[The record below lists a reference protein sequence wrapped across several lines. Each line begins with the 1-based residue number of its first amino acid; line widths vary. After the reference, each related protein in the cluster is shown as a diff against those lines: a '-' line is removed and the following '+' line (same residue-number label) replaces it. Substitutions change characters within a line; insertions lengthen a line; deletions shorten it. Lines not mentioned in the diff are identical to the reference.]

1 MILHNKKS
9 IISGVLLCTLVFFV
23 SGTYLVRPLW
33 FDEALTVQNFAL
45 LDSVQSIYLNYVIPN
60 NQLLYT
66 MLLHFWIKIYPG
78 LGNIDDW
85 MRLLSLIAAAVTMLY
100 AYRRFR
106 TSYGSGV
113 MVTVLITFCCAP
125 PFLLHATALR
135 GYMTGAC
142 FTLLALG
149 AALDHAA
156 SGKFSAWFRYFLF
169 SLCSLAVLPSD
180 MLALGGVFLY
190 VLPCCG
196 KNFLKKKRTWCLA
209 LTPFAAAAL
218 FYLPILPQL
227 LQVIKVG
234 SNESWNDLK
243 GVLAAVYMPQIFTFA
258 MLLLPASAALL
269 FFRRPHFNYLRTCRA
284 GIWLL
289 PLIPLLLFPA
299 PPFPRVFFP
308 LFPLFMLLTAAGI
321 RDFTAIYCRLKKRY
335 NSKSW
340 FAGLLIL
347 SVSWCCIQQH
357 PELKRHFSDC
367 CGGPGRDD
375 FYLPYYLR
383 PSHMPEATA
392 RMAARNEEIQ
402 QNNSFYF
409 TFDSDPWPL
418 MFYLRLNG
426 FTGAPFLFDGPRG
439 MIRELPRCCT
449 VILKKDESQQN
460 LEKRFGGQWKFLFSN
475 ENHQLWSCRL

>member
-1 MILHNKKS
+1 
-9 IISGVLLCTLVFFV
+9 
-23 SGTYLVRPLW
+23 
-33 FDEALTVQNFAL
+33 
-45 LDSVQSIYLNYVIPN
+45 
-60 NQLLYT
+60 
-66 MLLHFWIKIYPG
+66 
-78 LGNIDDW
+78 
-85 MRLLSLIAAAVTMLY
+85 
-100 AYRRFR
+100 
-106 TSYGSGV
+106 
-113 MVTVLITFCCAP
+113 
-125 PFLLHATALR
+125 
-135 GYMTGAC
+135 
-142 FTLLALG
+142 
-149 AALDHAA
+149 
-156 SGKFSAWFRYFLF
+156 
-169 SLCSLAVLPSD
+169 
-180 MLALGGVFLY
+180 
-190 VLPCCG
+190 
-196 KNFLKKKRTWCLA
+196 
-209 LTPFAAAAL
+209 
-218 FYLPILPQL
+218 
-227 LQVIKVG
+227 
-234 SNESWNDLK
+234 
-243 GVLAAVYMPQIFTFA
+243 

-347 SVSWCCIQQH
+347 SVSWCCIQQQ
-357 PELKRHFSDC
+357 PELKRLFSDC